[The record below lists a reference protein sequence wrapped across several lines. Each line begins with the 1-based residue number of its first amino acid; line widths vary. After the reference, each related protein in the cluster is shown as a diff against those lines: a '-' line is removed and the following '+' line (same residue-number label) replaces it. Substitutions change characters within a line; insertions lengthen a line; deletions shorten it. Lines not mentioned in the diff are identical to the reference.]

1 MIHLSLH
8 TDFNKLSS
16 VSCMRNAFVFSL
28 NSVATSLLLSWQSL
42 ALSKLNT
49 EEGVVRS
56 LLCSAAMLFED
67 IKKL

>member
-1 MIHLSLH
+1 
-8 TDFNKLSS
+8 
-16 VSCMRNAFVFSL
+16 MRNAFVFSL
-28 NSVATSLLLSWQSL
+28 NSVTTSLLLSWQSL

-56 LLCSAAMLFED
+56 LLCSAAMFFED